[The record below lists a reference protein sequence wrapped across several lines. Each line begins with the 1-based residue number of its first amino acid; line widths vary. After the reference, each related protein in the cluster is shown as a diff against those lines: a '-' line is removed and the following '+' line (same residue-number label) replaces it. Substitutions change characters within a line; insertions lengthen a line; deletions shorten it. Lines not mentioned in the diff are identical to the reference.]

1 MRVLKAIG
9 LLYVIGALLIG
20 IPMVLLLGSVF
31 LERLRLE
38 PMFAL
43 SGYGEFVQKYD
54 YEIMEERM
62 ISVEGKGYR
71 AVYLRC
77 SRNPFYLP
85 SGCPV
90 MIFDSGSNV
99 VDHCS
104 DVGDARRFVERW
116 RLPHN

>member
-1 MRVLKAIG
+1 MRVLKAVG
-9 LLYVIGALLIG
+9 LLCVIGVLFTGVPMALLI
-20 IPMVLLLGSVF
+20 GSVF
-31 LERLRLE
+31 LESHRLG
-38 PMFAL
+38 PMFAS
-43 SGYGEFVQKYD
+43 SGYGEFVQKYHH
-54 YEIMEERM
+54 EIMEERK
-62 ISVEGKGYR
+62 ISVDGAEYL

-90 MIFDSGSNV
+90 MIFDAGSNV

-104 DVGDARRFVERW
+104 DAGDAIRFVERW